1 LGGDATNRRPVWYRQ
16 TPETPH
22 LMRTLDRY
30 LLREL
35 LAPFFLALSVFT
47 FILAVQPMLEKSRE
61 LLSKGVDPPTVAV
74 LIVTLIPQ
82 ALGLTIP
89 MAVLAG
95 LLMALGKL
103 SGDRE
108 SVALLACGVSPMRI
122 LAPIL
127 AFAMLAGAADMYVMI
142 WLIPDSNQRFR
153 VITTQLVGQQT
164 ESDVKAGLFYTGFP
178 GKVLYVNGV
187 EPGSGWSGVF
197 VADTTQPT
205 HPPTVTLAEQ
215 GHLVVDQAQH
225 SVDLWLSKA
234 RQYQPGAD
242 PTIYDVSQTESAMR
256 ISIPAESVF
265 GAGTILDRGLNEMSI
280 AELRET
286 ARKQL
291 AAGVY
296 PHNEYITIQQK
307 FSFPVACVLF
317 GIVALALGLH
327 TRKEGKLAGMTLGLV
342 VIAAY
347 YGVMEVAEGMA
358 KSHQMPAIWARWV
371 PNILL
376 APVAGWLM
384 WKRTRAGGI
393 SLGLTIPDWIARR
406 FQAAG
411 PSDSSGRRVVVV
423 LRLPHIPFPRPR
435 LLDIYVSLRYL
446 RTAALAFIGFLVLY
460 YIGTV
465 VDLSDKLFKGNATA
479 ATIVSYLYYSTPQ
492 FVTYIV
498 PIAILVGVL
507 TTFGSMTRSSE
518 LTVMRACGVSLYR
531 AAMPL
536 VGLALVL
543 SGTLF
548 LLEENVLAYANRR
561 AGELNDQIRG
571 HATAPHTIDVSDH
584 NWLVGKDGRIY
595 YYAFYQSRQHTLFN
609 VSMFDTASHPYRL
622 VSHTFAQR
630 AAFDPR
636 TGQWNGERGFAQ
648 HFDAAGGGNGG
659 GHVTFQSTPLALT
672 QPTDFST
679 AVNSEADTMTFTELR
694 KYIAQ
699 LGQSGFSV
707 ASERVALQNKIAF
720 PLVTLVMTLIGVPFA
735 VTTGRRG
742 ALYGIGLGIGLAF
755 SYWLLMTFF
764 LAMGSAGILPATL
777 AAWAANVLFF
787 ALAIYLMLTVRT

>member
-1 LGGDATNRRPVWYRQ
+1 
-16 TPETPH
+16 
-22 LMRTLDRY
+22 MRTLDRY
-30 LLREL
+30 LIREL

-47 FILAVQPMLEKSRE
+47 FILAIQPMLDHSKQ
-61 LLSKGVDPPTVAV
+61 LLAKGVAIPTVAE
-74 LIVTLIPQ
+74 LLVTLIPQ

-108 SVALLACGVSPMRI
+108 SVAFLACGVSPTRI
-122 LAPIL
+122 LWPIL
-127 AFAMLAGAADMYVMI
+127 AFAVFAGAVDMYVMI
-142 WLIPDSNQRFR
+142 WLIPDSNQKFR

-178 GKVLYVNGV
+178 GKVLYVKGV
-187 EPGSGWSGVF
+187 EPGRGWSGVF

-205 HPPTVTLAEQ
+205 HPPTVTLAES
-215 GHLVVDQAQH
+215 GHLLIDQAQH
-225 SVDLWLSKA
+225 SVDLWLTKA

-242 PTIYDVSQTESAMR
+242 PTIYDTAQTDSDMR

-265 GAGTILDRGLNEMSI
+265 GSGTILDRGLNEMSW

-291 AAGVY
+291 AAGVI
-296 PHNEYITIQQK
+296 PHNEIMTMQQK

-327 TRKEGKLAGMTLGLV
+327 TRKEGKLAGMTMGLV

-347 YGVMEVAEGMA
+347 YGVFEVADGMA
-358 KSHQMPAIWARWV
+358 KSHTIPAVWARWI

-376 APVAGWLM
+376 APIAGWLI
-384 WKRTRAGGI
+384 WKRTRAGGVN
-393 SLGLTIPDWIARR
+393 LGLTIPDWLVRR
-406 FQAAG
+406 FKAAG
-411 PSDSSGRRVVVV
+411 PAEDSGRRVVVV
-423 LRLPHIPFPRPR
+423 LRFPELPLPRPR
-435 LLDIYVSLRYL
+435 LLDLYVSLRYL
-446 RTAALAFIGFLVLY
+446 RTAALAFAGFLLLY

-465 VDLSDKLFKGNATA
+465 VDLSDKLFKGNATPA
-479 ATIVSYLYYSTPQ
+479 AIAQYLYYSTPQ
-492 FVTYIV
+492 FITYIV

-507 TTFGSMTRSSE
+507 STFGAMTRSSE

-536 VGLALVL
+536 LALAIVL
-543 SGTLF
+543 SGMLF

-561 AGELNDQIRG
+561 ANDLNDQIRG
-571 HATAPHTIDVSDH
+571 RTTAPHTIDVSDH
-584 NWLVGKDGRIY
+584 NWLVDKDGRMY
-595 YYAFYQSRQHTLFN
+595 YYAYYQSRQQALYN
-609 VSMFDTASHPYRL
+609 VSMFEIATQPYRL
-622 VSHTFAQR
+622 LSHTFALK
-630 AAFDPR
+630 ATFDPHTNR
-636 TGQWNGERGFAQ
+636 WNGERGFAQ
-648 HFDAAGGGNGG
+648 RFDATGG

-672 QPTDFST
+672 QPSDFST
-679 AVNSEADTMTFTELR
+679 AVNSEADTMTVGELT
-694 KYIAQ
+694 KYIKQ
-699 LGQSGFSV
+699 LGKSGFSV
-707 ASERVALQNKIAF
+707 APERVALQHKIAF

-787 ALAIYLMLTVRT
+787 AAAIYLMLTVRT